1 LNGER
6 LRSTCTVMGLFEA
19 WHCETVEVEL
29 APGNTL
35 LLYTDGI
42 TEAAN
47 PEGQEFGES
56 AFWTPLRHSHL
67 PAGSVLQQ
75 DALVV
80 APSYI
85 AAHK

>member
-1 LNGER
+1 
-6 LRSTCTVMGLFEA
+6 MGLFEA

-56 AFWTPLRHSHL
+56 RFL
-67 PAGSVLQQ
+67 
-75 DALVV
+75 DAL
-80 APSYI
+80 APFSSAGGI
-85 AAHK
+85 RSPTGRTRGCAVLA

>member
-1 LNGER
+1 
-6 LRSTCTVMGLFEA
+6 MGLFEA
-19 WHCETVEVEL
+19 WNCETVEVEP

-42 TEAAN
+42 SEAAN

-56 AFWTPLRHSHL
+56 RFLDALARHSHL

-80 APSYI
+80 ATALERRRLDP
-85 AAHK
+85 